1 MCRTKQYRMAKLEDP
16 GREFAELEQKN
27 SELVAALLLLKQ
39 QFPGS
44 SAGLSRAANTL
55 ARPAN

>member
-1 MCRTKQYRMAKLEDP
+1 MAKLEDP
-16 GREFAELEQKN
+16 AREFAEVEQKN
-27 SELVAALLLLKQ
+27 SELVAALHLLKQ